1 MDLSKEIRPGFLKE
15 NLGEVLG
22 AEFAGKGSIVKEWTV
37 SSAFKITRTGI
48 FGKRN

>member
-1 MDLSKEIRPGFLKE
+1 MDLSKEMRPGFLKE
-15 NLGEVLG
+15 NLGGVLT
-22 AEFAGKGSIVKEWTV
+22 AEFAGNGSTAKERSV

>member
-1 MDLSKEIRPGFLKE
+1 MRPGFL
-15 NLGEVLG
+15 GGVLG